1 MSSQTSKID
10 LKKKAIL
17 ESLKQKPFSE
27 QKSSSK
33 LLETIQ
39 KQKSGLKNQ
48 EQAYSLLVK
57 QRDVVMRLDHE
68 NIQLIDQNKIL
79 ANNLVANETKLFT
92 SKKVNGELREQNESL
107 KQQLLISQMNCAK
120 MVSEL
125 NRIKRKASLRVKD

>member
-39 KQKSGLKNQ
+39 KQKSGLKNKD
-48 EQAYSLLVK
+48 EVYSLLVK
-57 QRDVVMRLDHE
+57 QLDDVM
-68 NIQLIDQNKIL
+68 IL
-79 ANNLVANETKLFT
+79 Y
-92 SKKVNGELREQNESL
+92 
-107 KQQLLISQMNCAK
+107 MK
-120 MVSEL
+120 MFF
-125 NRIKRKASLRVKD
+125 

>member
-1 MSSQTSKID
+1 MSSQTSKKD

-17 ESLKQKPFSE
+17 EGLKQRPFSE
-27 QKSSSK
+27 QKSSSI

-39 KQKSGLKNQ
+39 KQKSGFKNQ

-68 NIQLIDQNKIL
+68 NIQLIDQNKTL
-79 ANNLVANETKLFT
+79 TNNLVANETKLFT
-92 SKKVNGELREQNESL
+92 SQKVNGELREQNESL

-125 NRIKRKASLRVKD
+125 NRIKRKASLRVKA